1 MIRKF
6 LLALGLL
13 LALSTLVF
21 SQTGSLQGVV
31 KDKETKEPIP
41 FCTVVLKQNGMMVS
55 GAATDFDGKYVI
67 KPITPGTYN
76 VEVSFVGYNTQIQN
90 GVIVGAR
97 MEFLNV
103 DLASSATDL
112 QIVEVVDYKVP
123 LISKDN
129 TQVGSTVTAEEIAK
143 MPNRSASAVQ
153 ALTGGVVST
162 GGVESIRG
170 AREGSSITYIDGVK
184 VIGST
189 SLPASAYEQINVII
203 GGLSARYGDVTGGVT
218 EITTKGATR
227 DWFGGLEL
235 STTKYLDPFGQNS
248 FMFSISGPLI
258 SKKDANGFKNPIAG
272 FFLSGEVYYNE
283 AAVVSGNGY
292 YRGSDEY
299 LQYLIENPLTPSTA
313 GDGLDYT
320 SLYTKQSDLMF
331 TKNVQ
336 NSESFGGTFS
346 GKLTFALT
354 KNIDFTVGGRYT
366 FSNGKGQSFPAYVFN
381 YQNAGKDID
390 QSWMVYGRFVHRFP
404 TSSDSKSVVKNA
416 YYTLQGSYTQVS
428 GNSKSDFFGD
438 DVFKYGYWGS
448 LEVDTRRSYEQGRV
462 EVDGRI
468 YDNVMIQNGFQD
480 MGVTWTPGGEGEF
493 GPNVGMMNY
502 NNFAFDYSNGGISN
516 YTDLLF
522 NKGLRNGDLPNGS
535 VYGLF
540 DFPGVPYAGYSKYS
554 GYQAT
559 FNALA
564 SANIGNH
571 ELQIGFEFNQQ
582 AQSTYSVNTTGLW
595 TLMNDLTNFHIQ
607 ELDTENPMLNAFKD
621 TVNYNR
627 KYDGAS
633 QRFFDKQLREKM
645 GLNTTGTDFINIHS
659 YDYSAGT
666 IQYYDQ
672 NGKEVVSSI
681 GKDLFSINMFSPDEL
696 LGSNGESWVGAVG
709 YDYYGNKL
717 KGKPTLDDFLTNT
730 YSGGVLDGQY
740 KRWRAPN
747 EPIYMAGFIQDKFA
761 IDDIIFQLGLRVDR
775 YDANRYQ
782 LKDPYSFYPT
792 MTVSELLGNSGNLS
806 ASSVS
811 ALEKANSRG
820 WGDYV
825 VYVNSLNNPTE
836 VNGYRYNNTWYN
848 SEFIIVDDPSKI
860 ASDGSTPT
868 PYLNA
873 KAAGF
878 QNQSELTAQGLKPT
892 TESFTKYKA
901 SVNVMPR
908 VSFSFPISDDALFF
922 AHYDILTQRP
932 GSSYNGFNMS
942 SYYFYA
948 TNTTMTTLQNPALIP
963 EQTIDYELGFTQKV
977 SATSALTIS
986 AFYKEMRNMINLTT
1000 MTGAFPRQY
1009 YTYSNIDF
1017 GTSKGLTLSYD
1028 LRRTGNVSLKASYT
1042 IMFAETSGTS
1052 ASSAAALI
1060 AAGLPN
1066 LRMINPS
1073 NVDQRH
1079 GIKVIFDYRF
1089 SEGKAYNGPV
1099 AKRKNG
1105 KEPVQILKN
1114 FGLNLT
1120 LNAGSG
1126 LPYTRSQTIKSPY
1139 LLLGTMYG
1147 SRMPWSFYFDGRIDK
1162 DFDIKVKQ
1170 KEGKQKTTYMNVY
1183 LTVEN
1188 IFNIKNVRAV
1198 YPYTGNPDDDGYLTS
1213 PQYQKEISQN
1223 LDEESFRLLYGIN
1236 MNNPNNFS
1244 APRTIRLGLMYSF

>member
-13 LALSTLVF
+13 LAVSTLVF
-21 SQTGSLQGVV
+21 SQTGSLQGVI

-41 FCTVVLKQNGMMVS
+41 FCTVALKQNGMMIG

-67 KPITPGTYN
+67 KPITPGSYT
-76 VEVSFVGYNTQIQN
+76 VEVSFVGYNKQVQN
-90 GVIVGAR
+90 NVIIGAR

-103 DLASSATDL
+103 DLTSSATDL

-129 TQVGSTVTAEEIAK
+129 TQVGSTVTSEEIAK

-153 ALTGGVVST
+153 ALTGGVVSA

-227 DWFGGLEL
+227 NWFGGLEL
-235 STTKYLDPFGQNS
+235 STTQFLDPFGSSS
-248 FMFSISGPLI
+248 FMFSVSGPLI

-272 FFLSGEVYYNE
+272 FFLSGEVFYNQ
-283 AAVVSGNGY
+283 AAKVYGNGY
-292 YRGSDEY
+292 YRGTDDY
-299 LQYLIENPLTPSTA
+299 LQYLVENPLTPSTT

-320 SLYTKQSDLMF
+320 SLYTKKSDLMF
-331 TKNVQ
+331 TKNIQ
-336 NSESFGGTFS
+336 NSQSYGGTFS
-346 GKLTFALT
+346 GKLTFAIT

-366 FSNGKGQSFPAYVFN
+366 FSQSKSQTLTQYMYN
-381 YQNAGKDID
+381 YQNAGSTWDD
-390 QSWMVYGRFVHRFP
+390 SWMVYGRFVQRFP
-404 TSSDSKSVVKNA
+404 TSSDNKSIVKNA
-416 YYTLQGSYTQVS
+416 YYTLQGSYTGVS
-428 GNSKSDFFGD
+428 GNSKSDYFGD
-438 DVFKYGYWGS
+438 DIFKYGYWGS
-448 LEVDTRRSYEQGRV
+448 LKTNTRKSYELGTV
-462 EVDGRI
+462 TIDGTT
-468 YDNVMIQNGFQD
+468 YEGVMLQNGFQD
-480 MGVTWTPGGEGEF
+480 MGVDWTPGDQNEF
-493 GPNVGMMNY
+493 GPNTAMMNY
-502 NNFAFDYSNGGISN
+502 NNFAFGYGNIAN
-516 YTDLLF
+516 YNDLLF
-522 NKGLRNGDLPNGS
+522 NKGLRNGDIPNGS
-535 VYGLF
+535 VYGLYN
-540 DFPGVPYAGYSKYS
+540 FPGVPYAGYNKYS

-571 ELQIGFEFNQQ
+571 ELQIGFEYNQQ
-582 AQSTYSVNTTGLW
+582 ATSQYAVNTPGLW
-595 TLMNDLTNFHIQ
+595 TLMYDLTNFHIQ
-607 ELDTENPMLNAFKD
+607 QLDVENPYFSSEQFKD

-633 QRFFDKQLREKM
+633 QRFFDKQLRGKM
-645 GLNTTGTDFINIHS
+645 GLSTTGTDFINIHS
-659 YDYSAGT
+659 YDYSDGT
-666 IQYYDQ
+666 IQYYDEKG
-672 NGKEVVSSI
+672 NEVVMQV
-681 GKDLFSINMFSPDEL
+681 GKDLFNVNMFSPDEL
-696 LGSNGESWVGAVG
+696 LGSNGENWVSAIG

-717 KGKPTLDDFLTNT
+717 KGKATLDDFLNNT
-730 YSGGVLDGQY
+730 YTDGVLNGQY
-740 KRWRAPN
+740 KRWQAPS

-761 IDDIIFQLGLRVDR
+761 IDDIIFQLGIRVDR

-782 LKDPYSFYPT
+782 LRDPYSFYPT
-792 MTVSELLGNSGNLS
+792 KNVSNLLGESTKLS
-806 ASSVS
+806 PEAIKT
-811 ALEKANSRG
+811 LEMANNMG

-836 VNGYRYNNTWYN
+836 VNGFRFGNTWYN
-848 SEFIIVDDPSKI
+848 SDFKVIDNPSDI
-860 ASDGSTPT
+860 ASEGSTPT
-868 PYLNA
+868 PYVDASKTNITD
-873 KAAGF
+873 
-878 QNQSELTAQGLKPT
+878 QSKLTTQGLKPT
-892 TESFTKYKA
+892 AESFQKYKA
-901 SVNVMPR
+901 KVNVMPR
-908 VSFSFPISDDALFF
+908 ISFSFPISDDALFF

-932 GSSYNGFNMS
+932 GSNAFNIS
-942 SYYFYA
+942 DYYFYS
-948 TNTTMTTLQNPALIP
+948 TNTTMTTLANPALIP

-1017 GTSKGLTLSYD
+1017 GTSKGITLSYD

-1042 IMFAETSGTS
+1042 LMFAETSGTS

-1079 GIKVIFDYRF
+1079 GLKVIFDYRF

-1105 KEPVQILKN
+1105 KEPVQVLKN

-1126 LPYTRSQTIKSPY
+1126 LPYTRSQTIKQPY

-1188 IFNIKNVRAV
+1188 IFNIKNVRYV
-1198 YPYTGNPDDDGYLTS
+1198 YPYTGNPDNDGYLSS

-1223 LDEESFRLLYGIN
+1223 TDEEAYRLLYGIN
-1236 MNNPNNFS
+1236 NNNPNNYS
-1244 APRTIRLGLMYSF
+1244 SPRTIRLGLMYSF